1 MNKKEKIIIISFSIL
16 LGIFMYNLFLSGFYS
31 IDTERID
38 SQGYFDYAIKDAYIK
53 DGRIFS
59 AIIFALLGFTNL
71 SIKTVYLT
79 NLGISILILS
89 ISVLEIYKILNKI
102 KPTNN
107 NKKILYFIVSFLYV
121 FNFTLIDIMQ
131 FIDSFVINISILFFI
146 KSLEKSII
154 YKNRKKGFLYALIA
168 IFCYQGTVP
177 VYIATAFLFCL
188 LIYKKINKKFLS
200 DFIISMFIMSIV
212 GILNIL
218 FVIIVPHFFELEL
231 TSRISLS
238 NIMKKV
244 GDNFYNFYNIIF
256 DCYGYF
262 PKYLLLAFYFCIF
275 IIILIYGIKEKK
287 FNHVVDVLSLLLVYM
302 FSLFIMFPIESQK
315 NIVRILVP
323 IGEIFSAIYIY
334 LICNTSI
341 FEKNKFY
348 KKTLTFIL
356 FLYFT
361 INTYNTLKVTKE
373 YKMANMID
381 QTFAKKVETKIE
393 EEYGKDTNEV
403 DFTIFYR
410 NCENINYDRIT
421 YDKSLYLK
429 GMYTTYM
436 LNFYMNRNYKLTR
449 KIYDENVILENFGVK
464 NSKQLEMK
472 NIDGVLYIVIDL
484 SDSNILE

>member
-1 MNKKEKIIIISFSIL
+1 
-16 LGIFMYNLFLSGFYS
+16 
-31 IDTERID
+31 
-38 SQGYFDYAIKDAYIK
+38 
-53 DGRIFS
+53 
-59 AIIFALLGFTNL
+59 
-71 SIKTVYLT
+71 
-79 NLGISILILS
+79 
-89 ISVLEIYKILNKI
+89 
-102 KPTNN
+102 
-107 NKKILYFIVSFLYV
+107 
-121 FNFTLIDIMQ
+121 
-131 FIDSFVINISILFFI
+131 
-146 KSLEKSII
+146 
-154 YKNRKKGFLYALIA
+154 
-168 IFCYQGTVP
+168 
-177 VYIATAFLFCL
+177 
-188 LIYKKINKKFLS
+188 
-200 DFIISMFIMSIV
+200 MFIMSIV

-287 FNHVVDVLSLLLVYM
+287 FNHVVDILSLLLVYM
-302 FSLFIMFPIESQK
+302 FSLFIMFQIESQK